1 MVTLIYDG
9 DCPQCNAYCRAAR
22 IRSAA
27 GTLQLLDAR
36 GASELKDEMTRQGL
50 DVDQGMALKV
60 DDVLYYG
67 ADAIC
72 ALALISSRSGIF
84 NRLTYWLFRS
94 RSRARV
100 LYPVL
105 RACRNLLL
113 KILHRSK
120 INNLGRPDNQW
131 F

>member
-1 MVTLIYDG
+1 MVILIYDG
-9 DCPQCNAYCRAAR
+9 ECPLCTAYCRAAR

-27 GTLQLLDAR
+27 GTLHLIDAR
-36 GASELKDEMTRQGL
+36 GASEVKNEMTRQGL

-72 ALALISSRSGIF
+72 ALALLSTRAGFF
-84 NRLTYWLFRS
+84 NRLSYWLFRS

-113 KILHRSK
+113 KLLRRRK
-120 INNLGRPDNQW
+120 INNLGLPDNQW